1 VELITIL
8 NRCHRFRGF
17 IYQHAHFSADK
28 KSIEVAVRPRRGS
41 AVCSRCHLPAP
52 GYDQLAERRFEF
64 VPLWGFLVFLL
75 YTMRRVNCRRC
86 GIVAVEEVPWGD
98 GKRTL
103 TKAYMLF
110 LARWARRLSWKETA
124 EAFRTSWDKVFDAV
138 EHVVTF
144 GLEHRVLGQI
154 DAIGVDEIQ
163 YAKGHKYLTLVY
175 QIDLDVTRLLWVGR
189 ERTIEFFRVFFTVI
203 GDERASKI
211 VFVCSDIWEPYLKVI
226 REKCS
231 EALHI
236 LDRFHIV
243 AKMNKA
249 LDEIRAGE
257 SRRIAS
263 EGGVPVLKKS
273 RWLLLK
279 REENLKT
286 EQRFRL
292 RDTSPHTVEVGG
304 RKYKAQTASAVL
316 CCATRAC
323 FFQINPTFQ
332 RFDCKVFL
340 TDALRYTGGVVER
353 VMIDNTHVV
362 VLRGTGRE
370 MVPVPEMEAF
380 AGRFGFRFVAH
391 AIGNANRSARAE
403 RPLSFI
409 ENNFLAGRTFTSWE
423 DLNQRAREWCDKV
436 NSTYKKYLRGA
447 ARTVRSGAPTSQTA
461 TGVDSGSVSSASAH
475 GGCGRLRLGE
485 LDSLLGASRLDRAS
499 GGGARD
505 TGQDRDRNGCAPYR
519 HARACRNPNVAAYH
533 TLAAHRPPRGEG
545 VKRSDPHPEEKA
557 IVETA
562 PETALYVAALKQK
575 GRKVVVL
582 ALRQLLRLL
591 REYPREAFL
600 AAVEEAARYGLY
612 DLDRLERMILRRVA
626 RDYFLLLDPDT
637 DSHD

>member
-1 VELITIL
+1 MELITIL
-8 NRCHRFRGF
+8 NRCHRFRSF
-17 IYQHAHFSADK
+17 VYQHAHFSADK
-28 KSIEVAVRPRRGS
+28 KSIEVAVRPRTGS
-41 AVCSRCHLPAP
+41 AAVCSRCHLPAP
-52 GYDQLAERRFEF
+52 GYDQLSERRFEF
-64 VPLWGFLVFLL
+64 IPLWGFLVFLL

-138 EHVVTF
+138 EHVVIF

-189 ERTIEFFRVFFTVI
+189 ERTIESFRGFFTII
-203 GDERASKI
+203 GDELASKI
-211 VFVCSDIWEPYLKVI
+211 VFVCSDMWEPYLKVI

-292 RDTSPHTVEVGG
+292 RD
-304 RKYKAQTASAVL
+304 L
-316 CCATRAC
+316 
-323 FFQINPTFQ
+323 
-332 RFDCKVFL
+332 
-340 TDALRYTGGVVER
+340 LRYNLKTVRAYLPKEAFQQLWDYNSPAWAGKFLDDWCRQVMRSRIEPMKNIARSLRHHRELILNYFRAQKLLSSGVVEGLNNKAKVTMR
-353 VMIDNTHVV
+353 KSY
-362 VLRGTGRE
+362 
-370 MVPVPEMEAF
+370 
-380 AGRFGFRFVAH
+380 GFR
-391 AIGNANRSARAE
+391 
-403 RPLSFI
+403 
-409 ENNFLAGRTFTSWE
+409 TFRC
-423 DLNQRAREWCDKV
+423 L
-436 NSTYKKYLRGA
+436 
-447 ARTVRSGAPTSQTA
+447 
-461 TGVDSGSVSSASAH
+461 
-475 GGCGRLRLGE
+475 E
-485 LDSLLGASRLDRAS
+485 L
-499 GGGARD
+499 
-505 TGQDRDRNGCAPYR
+505 
-519 HARACRNPNVAAYH
+519 
-533 TLAAHRPPRGEG
+533 
-545 VKRSDPHPEEKA
+545 
-557 IVETA
+557 
-562 PETALYVAALKQK
+562 ALYHSLGK
-575 GRKVVVL
+575 L
-582 ALRQLLRLL
+582 P
-591 REYPREAFL
+591 EPESTHEF
-600 AAVEEAARYGLY
+600 
-612 DLDRLERMILRRVA
+612 
-626 RDYFLLLDPDT
+626 F
-637 DSHD
+637 